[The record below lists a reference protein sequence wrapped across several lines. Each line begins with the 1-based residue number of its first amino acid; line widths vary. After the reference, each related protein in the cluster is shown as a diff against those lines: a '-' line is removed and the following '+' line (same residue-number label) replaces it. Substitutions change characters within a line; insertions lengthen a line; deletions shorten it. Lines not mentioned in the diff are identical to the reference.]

1 MDKKIIELIK
11 QALIEDGY
19 DNDVTTFNLINKDMM
34 LSGSFIVK
42 ATGVV
47 SGIDVA
53 KEVFRQINPKIK
65 MEILKDNGTFVNR
78 GDVIASIEGPMRD
91 ILRGERVA
99 LNFLQRMSGI
109 AATTAKF
116 VQELAGTE
124 CKILD
129 TRKTTPLLRVLERQ
143 AVRDGGGMNHR
154 YNLSDQVLI
163 KDNHIAAVG
172 SIEKAVEM
180 VRKSVGKTMKIE
192 VEVETKEEFLEAL
205 GTSADIIMLDNM
217 NNELM
222 KELVEINNHSKKI
235 EASGNMELKRVR
247 SVALLGVDYISVG
260 ALTHSYK
267 SLDISLKFYKN
278 FPEVNRLN
286 NLFSLIL

>member
-1 MDKKIIELIK
+1 MDKKITELIK
-11 QALIEDGY
+11 MALIEDGY
-19 DNDVTTFNLINKDMM
+19 ENDVTTLNLVDKDVM

-53 KEVFRQINPKIK
+53 KEVFRVVNPKIK
-65 MEILKDNGTFVNR
+65 MQILKENGTFVNR

-116 VQELAGTE
+116 VQELAETN

-129 TRKTTPLLRVLERQ
+129 TRKTTPLLRILERQ
-143 AVRDGGGMNHR
+143 AVRDGGGINHR

-172 SIEKAVEM
+172 SITKAVEM
-180 VRKSVGKTMKIE
+180 ARKAVGKAMKVEI
-192 VEVETKEEFLEAL
+192 EVETKEEFLEAL
-205 GTSADIIMLDNM
+205 NTSADIIMLDNM

-222 KELVEINNHSKKI
+222 KELVEIKKTVHSDKKL

-247 SVALLGVDYISVG
+247 SVALIGVDYISVG

-278 FPEVNRLN
+278 FTKKN
-286 NLFSLIL
+286 

>member
-19 DNDVTTFNLINKDMM
+19 DNDVTTLNLINKDIM

-65 MEILKDNGTFVNR
+65 MEILKNNGTFVNR

-129 TRKTTPLLRVLERQ
+129 TRKTTPLLRILERQ

-172 SIEKAVEM
+172 SIAKAVEM
-180 VRKSVGKTMKIE
+180 VRKAVGKSMKIE
-192 VEVETKEEFLEAL
+192 VEVETKEEFVEAL
-205 GTSADIIMLDNM
+205 GTSVDIIMFGNM
-217 NNELM
+217 DNELM
-222 KELVEINNHSKKI
+222 KELIEINNHNKKI

-278 FPEVNRLN
+278 FPR
-286 NLFSLIL
+286 SK

>member
-163 KDNHIAAVG
+163 KDNHIAAIG

-180 VRKSVGKTMKIE
+180 VRKSGWK
-192 VEVETKEEFLEAL
+192 
-205 GTSADIIMLDNM
+205 
-217 NNELM
+217 NNE
-222 KELVEINNHSKKI
+222 N
-235 EASGNMELKRVR
+235 
-247 SVALLGVDYISVG
+247 
-260 ALTHSYK
+260 
-267 SLDISLKFYKN
+267 
-278 FPEVNRLN
+278 
-286 NLFSLIL
+286 

>member
-129 TRKTTPLLRVLERQ
+129 TRKATPLLRVLERQ

-278 FPEVNRLN
+278 FPR
-286 NLFSLIL
+286 SK

>member
-1 MDKKIIELIK
+1 MDKKIVELIK
-11 QALIEDGY
+11 LALEEDGY
-19 DNDVTTFNLINKDMM
+19 NNDVTTLNLVDKERM

-65 MEILKDNGTFVNR
+65 VDILKPNGTFVNR

-99 LNFLQRMSGI
+99 LNFMQRMSGI
-109 AATTAKF
+109 AGTTSKF
-116 VQELAGTE
+116 VQELAGTD

-129 TRKTTPLLRVLERQ
+129 TRKTTPLIRLLERQ
-143 AVRDGGGMNHR
+143 AVRDGGGTNHR

-172 SIEKAVEM
+172 TISKAVEM
-180 VRKSVGKTMKIE
+180 ARKAVGKSMKIE

-205 GTSADIIMLDNM
+205 STSADIIMLDNM
-217 NNELM
+217 SNEMM
-222 KELVEINNHSKKI
+222 KELVEINNHKKKL

-247 SVALLGVDYISVG
+247 SVALLGVDFISVG

-267 SLDISLKFYKN
+267 SLDISLKFYKRN
-278 FPEVNRLN
+278 Y
-286 NLFSLIL
+286 

>member
-163 KDNHIAAVG
+163 KDNHIAAIG

-217 NNELM
+217 SHEDMREAMNIIGG
-222 KELVEINNHSKKI
+222 KALVEV
-235 EASGNMELKRVR
+235 SGNVTKENIAKITD
-247 SVALLGVDYISVG
+247 LGVDFVSSG
-260 ALTHSYK
+260 ALTHSAPIM
-267 SLDISLKFYKN
+267 DISLK
-278 FPEVNRLN
+278 
-286 NLFSLIL
+286 NLHPVQE

>member
-1 MDKKIIELIK
+1 MDKKITELIK
-11 QALIEDGY
+11 MALIEDGY
-19 DNDVTTFNLINKDMM
+19 ENDVTTLNLVDKDVM

-53 KEVFRQINPKIK
+53 KEVFRVVNPKIK
-65 MEILKDNGTFVNR
+65 MQILKENGTFVNR

-116 VQELAGTE
+116 VQELAETN

-129 TRKTTPLLRVLERQ
+129 TRKTTPLLRILERQ
-143 AVRDGGGMNHR
+143 AVRDGGGTNHR

-172 SIEKAVEM
+172 SITKAVEM
-180 VRKSVGKTMKIE
+180 ARKAVGKAMKVEI
-192 VEVETKEEFLEAL
+192 EVETKEEFLEAL
-205 GTSADIIMLDNM
+205 NTSADIIMLDNM

-222 KELVEINNHSKKI
+222 KELVEIKKTVHSDKKL

-247 SVALLGVDYISVG
+247 SVALIGVDYISVG

-278 FPEVNRLN
+278 FTKKN
-286 NLFSLIL
+286 

>member
-109 AATTAKF
+109 AAITAKF

-143 AVRDGGGMNHR
+143 AVIDGGGMNHR

-278 FPEVNRLN
+278 FPR
-286 NLFSLIL
+286 SK